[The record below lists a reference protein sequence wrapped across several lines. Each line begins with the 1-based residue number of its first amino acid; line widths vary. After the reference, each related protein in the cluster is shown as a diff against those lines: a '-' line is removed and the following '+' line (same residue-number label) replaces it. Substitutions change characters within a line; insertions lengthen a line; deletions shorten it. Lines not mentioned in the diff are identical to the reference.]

1 MFGRLSRH
9 GRRWLSSASFEP
21 RNPDWEGSVRATFR
35 AQPFMSLIGA
45 RLSHASPGA
54 VDIVL
59 RGSDEVRGTLLQHHG
74 FYHAGVTMTIGD
86 VAAGLAA
93 QTLYPPGTSVLTT
106 ELKVNLLAPARPDAG
121 EMVARGR
128 VVRPGRTL
136 TVCRSDVCIGSDAV
150 ATFLMTMFAM
160 PHEP

>member
-106 ELKVNLLAPARPDAG
+106 DLKVNLLAPAIATQGDAG
-121 EMVARGR
+121 NPSRIADASCGR
-128 VVRPGRTL
+128 PPLVMRY
-136 TVCRSDVCIGSDAV
+136 SSESI
-150 ATFLMTMFAM
+150 
-160 PHEP
+160 

>member
-1 MFGRLSRH
+1 M
-9 GRRWLSSASFEP
+9 
-21 RNPDWEGSVRATFR
+21 RATFCD
-35 AQPFMSLIGA
+35 QPFMSLIGA

-74 FYHAGVTMTIGD
+74 FYHAGVTMAIGD
-86 VAAGLAA
+86 VAAVLAA

-136 TVCRSDVCIGSDAV
+136 TVCRSDVCTGSDAI
-150 ATFLMTMFAM
+150 ATFLMTMFAI
-160 PHEP
+160 PHEQ

>member
-1 MFGRLSRH
+1 M
-9 GRRWLSSASFEP
+9 
-21 RNPDWEGSVRATFR
+21 RATFCD
-35 AQPFMSLIGA
+35 QPFMSLIGA

-74 FYHAGVTMTIGD
+74 FYHAGVTMAIGD

-128 VVRPGRTL
+128 VVRSGRTL

-150 ATFLMTMFAM
+150 ATFLMTMFAI

>member
-1 MFGRLSRH
+1 MLTLCYDGGRLTGGKSHTDCEHKAIIHIFLDVCRT
-9 GRRWLSSASFEP
+9 P
-21 RNPDWEGSVRATFR
+21 R
-35 AQPFMSLIGA
+35 
-45 RLSHASPGA
+45 
-54 VDIVL
+54 
-59 RGSDEVRGTLLQHHG
+59 
-74 FYHAGVTMTIGD
+74 
-86 VAAGLAA
+86 
-93 QTLYPPGTSVLTT
+93 TT